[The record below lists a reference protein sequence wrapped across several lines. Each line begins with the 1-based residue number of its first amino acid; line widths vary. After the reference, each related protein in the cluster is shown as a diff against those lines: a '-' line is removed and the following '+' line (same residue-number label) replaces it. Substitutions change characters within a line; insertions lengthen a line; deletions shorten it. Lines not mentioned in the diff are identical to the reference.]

1 MIDIFPYRILHPDK
15 YDQVSIFYRKLLDRE
30 IRKKEFLYQEQKF
43 IYFIKGLWLYNPVN
57 ISYDLHNKR
66 YFQKGLSKRFFKDVK
81 KRDILLDV
89 SNFRIVQAVLHL
101 ALREAGILWMDF
113 KEWEVLARVCDFNI
127 ELIVRDEAILQKITP
142 LLAPCSLYVLNR
154 INGGPL

>member
-1 MIDIFPYRILHPDK
+1 MII
-15 YDQVSIFYRKLLDRE
+15 
-30 IRKKEFLYQEQKF
+30 
-43 IYFIKGLWLYNPVN
+43 
-57 ISYDLHNKR
+57 HNKR

-101 ALREAGILWMDF
+101 ALKEAGILWMDF